1 MLFLRRKMIDWRTGG
16 LMLFALLLGC
26 QQENTFV
33 APPPPKVTVA
43 EPLIQEV
50 TDYLEFTGTTVSSG
64 RVEVPARVSGIL
76 QSMHFRPGEVVEQ
89 GELLFT
95 IDPREYA
102 AEVQASEA
110 ELAAAK
116 AELKRAQTEL
126 TRARRLYKQKAGS
139 EADVVKWVGEEEVAR
154 ASILRAEAKIVRAQL
169 NLSYTEVTAPI
180 SGRVSRDRV
189 DVGNLVGE
197 GEATVLTDVTQY
209 DPMYVYFNLNERDLL
224 QVMNLLREKAK
235 EKGLD
240 FDEDVQSMTDV
251 PLYLGL
257 ANEEGFPHEGA
268 FDFGDSEVDTQTGTM
283 QLRGSFEN
291 RAKPTPYLLPGLFTR
306 VRLPIGKRADLP
318 LVTERAIGADQAGR
332 FVLVVNSE
340 NMVEK
345 RPIRQGQLIDGMQ
358 VIEKGVKAG
367 DRVIVKG
374 LQRARPGA
382 EVNPEQI
389 DMASLSVSAQRAA
402 AQAEQAEQQPA
413 AQAEKS
419 DN

>member
-1 MLFLRRKMIDWRTGG
+1 MLFLLRKMIDLRIGG
-16 LMLFALLLGC
+16 LMLLALLVGC
-26 QQENTFV
+26 QEENTFV

-76 QSMHFRPGEVVEQ
+76 QSMHFRPGELVEQ

-110 ELAAAK
+110 ELAAAQ
-116 AELKRAQTEL
+116 AELKRAETEL
-126 TRARRLYKQKAGS
+126 NRAQRLFKQKAGS
-139 EADVVKWVGEEEVAR
+139 EADVVKWRGELEIAR

-180 SGRVSRDRV
+180 SGRVSRNRV

-197 GEATVLTDVTQY
+197 GEATILTDITQY

-224 QVMNLLREKAK
+224 RVLTLLREKAK

-240 FDEDVQSMTDV
+240 FDEDVESETDV

-257 ANEEGFPHEGA
+257 ANEEGFPHEGT
-268 FDFGDSEVDTQTGTM
+268 FDFGDSVVDTQTGTM

-291 RAKPTPYLLPGLFTR
+291 RARPTPFLIPGLFTR
-306 VRLPIGKRADLP
+306 VRLPIGRRADLP
-318 LVTERAIGADQAGR
+318 LVTERAIGAAQAGR
-332 FVLVVNSE
+332 YVLVVDSE
-340 NMVEK
+340 DMVEK
-345 RPIRQGQLIDGMQ
+345 RPIRQGQLIDGMR
-358 VIEKGVKAG
+358 VIEEGVKAG

-382 EVNPEQI
+382 KVDPEQI
-389 DMASLSVSAQRAA
+389 DMASLSVSARRVAS
-402 AQAEQAEQQPA
+402 QAEQAAQQP